1 MTHDLILYLEFLK
14 CSMKL
19 GDKNIAV
26 ILGML
31 ASTLPQPNEISKT
44 LQNTSRTV
52 YHYLNFMQSNVVN
65 SARASVHACLV
76 CSNGCIAFVGL
87 HLTLTE
93 CPKCHQI
100 RPVSHE
106 VSNISTLLLF
116 TT

>member
-1 MTHDLILYLEFLK
+1 
-14 CSMKL
+14 MKL
-19 GDKNIAV
+19 GDRNVAI

-65 SARASVHACLV
+65 AARASAHACLV

-93 CPKCHQI
+93 CPICHQI
-100 RPVSHE
+100 RPVSDE
-106 VSNISTLLLF
+106 VSNISTVLLF
-116 TT
+116 TS